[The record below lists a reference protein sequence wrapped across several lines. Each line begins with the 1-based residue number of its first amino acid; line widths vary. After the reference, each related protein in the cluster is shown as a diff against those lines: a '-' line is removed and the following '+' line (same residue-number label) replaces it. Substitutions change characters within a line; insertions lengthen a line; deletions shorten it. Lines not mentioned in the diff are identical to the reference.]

1 MPRFGRYGLCSMTPH
16 LRKSLRGLLRKRRQA
31 GSVPAVKRGL
41 ENADENAVPSGSVSE
56 ASFAQHSCRCL
67 PWPIRELIY
76 ANRKTLFAAVSAK
89 SDQVQFRP
97 RYYRSAFAP
106 PLSMST
112 PVSTRSFLASAAS
125 ISV

>member
-56 ASFAQHSCRCL
+56 AGFAPFSQR
-67 PWPIRELIY
+67 Y
-76 ANRKTLFAAVSAK
+76 SAK

-106 PLSMST
+106 RLSMST